1 VSLQVENLRVY
12 YQTLRGDV
20 QALESATFSVED
32 GEIMGLAGESG
43 CGKTTLAHSLIYL
56 TPPMRFVEGR
66 VTLDDEELP
75 VWDTER
81 MNDFRFKK
89 ISIIPQ
95 YAMNAMN
102 PTRKIGKMTS
112 ELLESRKVDSKATL
126 PELKRRLDLVELSH
140 DVLNMYPIELSG
152 GMKQRMVMV
161 LSTLMN
167 PSLLIADEIT
177 SALDVA
183 SQKAVAEMLV
193 EFRSRECCNSVIVH
207 FVACWKEF
215 ERDA

>member
-1 VSLQVENLRVY
+1 MSLQIENLTVY

-20 QALESATFSVED
+20 KALEGATFTIED

-43 CGKTTLAHSLIYL
+43 CGKTTLAHSLIRL
-56 TPPMRFVEGR
+56 TLPMRFVAGS
-66 VTLDDEELP
+66 VTLDNEELP
-75 VWDTER
+75 VWDMER
-81 MNDFRFKK
+81 MNNFRFKK

-112 ELLESRKVDSKATL
+112 ELLESRKVSFKTTL

-140 DVLNMYPIELSG
+140 DVLDMYPIELSG

-161 LSTLMN
+161 LSTLQD

-177 SALDVA
+177 SDL
-183 SQKAVAEMLV
+183 E
-193 EFRSRECCNSVIVH
+193 
-207 FVACWKEF
+207 
-215 ERDA
+215 